1 MIDFIH
7 FCLNNERNNY
17 FLTTQSDL
25 QLTLTEGIPGPSIR
39 IADWKC
45 HMEDCEAAFDNRYD
59 LDEHIATL
67 HQEKEMIVVE
77 ERKSKVSL
85 KCDEC
90 NANFASKNSLNY
102 HMAAVHEGKKPF
114 KCRICN
120 AAFTSKQ
127 GMEGHIAAIHE
138 GKKPHHCAICLTDFS
153 KKSNLK
159 GKKFMSNKN
168 IFQTMVF
175 LELTVITMPAKE
187 SKFRGKSEIV

>member
-1 MIDFIH
+1 M
-7 FCLNNERNNY
+7 N
-17 FLTTQSDL
+17 
-25 QLTLTEGIPGPSIR
+25 LTEGIPGPSIR

-45 HMEDCEAAFDNRYD
+45 YIEDCDAAFDNKYD
-59 LDEHIATL
+59 LDEHVATL

-159 GKKFMSNKN
+159 GKKFMSNKIMFQPTRS
-168 IFQTMVF
+168 IFCKKQ
-175 LELTVITMPAKE
+175 
-187 SKFRGKSEIV
+187 SKK